1 MFFIRVH
8 YNLQKKEKNNRCSG
22 KIQPK
27 NSKNE
32 PIEIIINLFWKNP
45 KVFFSRYFPESRNRF
60 TQRKYDFTKEHHFE
74 QIKKHSFVVNKR
86 KKYPIL
92 PKKYQK
98 MPNGQMSYLLND
110 LFSTFVP
117 VFTKFASWN
126 SNRKT

>member
-8 YNLQKKEKNNRCSG
+8 YNLQKKEKNNRRSG

-32 PIEIIINLFWKNP
+32 PIVIMINLFWKNP
-45 KVFFSRYFPESRNRF
+45 KVFSVNTSPKSRNRF
-60 TQRKYDFTKEHHFE
+60 TQRKYDFTKEHHFK
-74 QIKKHSFVVNKR
+74 QIKKHSSVVNKR

-98 MPNGQMSYLLND
+98 MPNRQMSNLLND
-110 LFSTFVP
+110 LFSTFVS
-117 VFTKFASWN
+117 VFT
-126 SNRKT
+126 